1 MDKKDKNENRPK
13 LSKFMVSP
21 SRYEIFKFGG
31 ESLKNEERGMR
42 LMLQYF
48 SEYFTEEQLRA
59 NMQNYNLENMF
70 ALVKNYFQ
78 KEYNFVGSGIELNN
92 RYQQSVNSYIYDD
105 TENPAIIHIDEL
117 FESTVMAFFLV
128 IFKWSKD
135 FEDLEIY
142 GNCFIYLL
150 YLMNDV
156 CILGKMQGEDANREM
171 LEMVAGDLQILQL
184 AEDCYWTVLVFSL
197 AHEIAHAYLSSIG
210 KVYTKQHPEKEE
222 YDADTIAY
230 HIVLKII
237 MDKEENNGV
246 LEEYTYLAPMMYMD
260 FFDLIFYTDRVLY
273 KTKIYD
279 LSHPAV
285 KKRKNHMFGIANR
298 SEYDFDTVEG
308 NHLYSGFLDVHDEFK
323 DQVLLKME
331 SGKLNKILRTEQREK
346 MRKRKNDEETGD
358 GI

>member
-1 MDKKDKNENRPK
+1 MNNVDINKKSLK

-21 SRYEIFKFGG
+21 SKYEIFKFGG
-31 ESLKNEERGMR
+31 QALKSEKYGMQ

-48 SEYFTEEQLRA
+48 SEYFTEEQLRS
-59 NMQNYNLENMF
+59 NMQHYNLENMF
-70 ALVKNYFQ
+70 ALVKKYFQ
-78 KEYNFVGSGIELNN
+78 KEYNYAGSNIELNN
-92 RYQQSVNSYIYDD
+92 RYQRSVNSYIYDD

-128 IFKWSKD
+128 VFKWSKD
-135 FEDLEIY
+135 FENLEIY
-142 GNCFIYLL
+142 GNCFRYLL

-156 CILGKMQGEDANREM
+156 CILGEMQGEDANRAM
-171 LEMVAGDLQILQL
+171 LEMVKGDLQILQL

-197 AHEIAHAYLSSIG
+197 AHEVAHAYLSSIG
-210 KVYTKQHPEKEE
+210 RVYTKQHPEKEE
-222 YDADTIAY
+222 YEADAIAY

-260 FFDLIFYTDRVLY
+260 FFDLIFYTDRILY
-273 KTKIYD
+273 KTKIDD

-285 KKRKNHMFGIANR
+285 KKRKNHLFGIVDR
-298 SEYDFDTVEG
+298 PEYDFNTVDG

-323 DQVLLKME
+323 EQILLKME
-331 SGKLNKILRTEQREK
+331 RGKLNKILRTEQREK
-346 MRKRKNDEETGD
+346 MEIRGNDEGTGE
-358 GI
+358 